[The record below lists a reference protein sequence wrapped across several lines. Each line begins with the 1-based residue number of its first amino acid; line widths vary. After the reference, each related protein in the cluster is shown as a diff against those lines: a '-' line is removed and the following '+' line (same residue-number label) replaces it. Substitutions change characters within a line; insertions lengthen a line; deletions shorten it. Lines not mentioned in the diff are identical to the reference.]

1 MTDFCDVQCRY
12 LVGLTLK
19 VADRVVGDQISHDRN
34 NVIDTRVTCFYFCLK
49 AMLSAEI
56 TSLYLTRVYRLQFTV
71 PFTHLLYIKH
81 FSNTKGQKIS
91 S

>member
-1 MTDFCDVQCRY
+1 MLDVGTM
-12 LVGLTLK
+12 LVLQNLAVK

-71 PFTHLLYIKH
+71 PFTHFTLYQTFFKYKR
-81 FSNTKGQKIS
+81 TKNI
-91 S
+91 